1 MKAIILERRGDEAA
15 VLCEDG
21 TFLTRRVSG
30 AVGETV
36 ELSAAVTAFPKK
48 KRWLRTA
55 VAAALALSVTGGTL
69 GYMGGTA
76 SAYVSLDVEDS
87 AIELT
92 VNHFGRVI
100 AVNAVSE
107 DATELAQSLSAEI
120 RHKPVRDALDR
131 TMTRLRDEGYLGE
144 AEKTVVAGV
153 ASDNTRRKA
162 ELAQTVTDAVDTQL
176 FAVTESSRA
185 EREQAHEQHMSVGR
199 FGAARDHVEL
209 PLAKDDRAEAPGESV
224 PQPSMPVSGVESDIP
239 DGTQPVEPPARETPE
254 TDHEPTNVPPFDA
267 PRDPHEETPAQQ
279 DGQPDRQ
286 EQPRPQ
292 TEGQPDA
299 GESLPSWES
308 GQQPEQEG
316 QRRREGMQPPQPGI
330 ERQEQPEQ
338 AHPPQGNER
347 MERQYNK
354 L

>member
-36 ELSAAVTAFPKK
+36 ELAAEVTAFPKK

-131 TMTRLRDEGYLGE
+131 TMLRLHGEGYFAE
-144 AEKTVVAGV
+144 AERTVIAGV
-153 ASDNTRRKA
+153 ASDNIRRKA

-176 FAVTESSRA
+176 FAVTESTRA
-185 EREQAHEQHMSVGR
+185 ERERAHEQHMSVGR
-199 FGAARDHVEL
+199 FGMARDHVE
-209 PLAKDDRAEAPGESV
+209 PPAAKDNHAKAQNGSV
-224 PQPSMPVSGVESDIP
+224 PPP
-239 DGTQPVEPPARETPE
+239 PPAGA
-254 TDHEPTNVPPFDA
+254 A
-267 PRDPHEETPAQQ
+267 PRK
-279 DGQPDRQ
+279 R
-286 EQPRPQ
+286 
-292 TEGQPDA
+292 
-299 GESLPSWES
+299 
-308 GQQPEQEG
+308 
-316 QRRREGMQPPQPGI
+316 
-330 ERQEQPEQ
+330 
-338 AHPPQGNER
+338 
-347 MERQYNK
+347 
-354 L
+354 

>member
-30 AVGETV
+30 EVGETV

-48 KRWLRTA
+48 KRWMRTA
-55 VAAALALSVTGGTL
+55 VAAALALTVTGGTL

-131 TMTRLRDEGYLGE
+131 TMTRLRDEGYLAGTE
-144 AEKTVVAGV
+144 QAVVAGV

-209 PLAKDDRAEAPGESV
+209 PAAKDNRAEARSEGT
-224 PQPSMPVSGVESDIP
+224 PQPSMPVNGKESNVPAD
-239 DGTQPVEPPARETPE
+239 TQPV
-254 TDHEPTNVPPFDA
+254 VPP
-267 PRDPHEETPAQQ
+267 EQ
-279 DGQPDRQ
+279 DRPPQGND
-286 EQPRPQ
+286 QPRADSQ
-292 TEGQPDA
+292 TGGAQAPAEGQPDMRGGDAGAPPEGGSGPMTFAPHGEMKNA
-299 GESLPSWES
+299 GEYLGAAGPHDRD
-308 GQQPEQEG
+308 GMEQE
-316 QRRREGMQPPQPGI
+316 RRS
-330 ERQEQPEQ
+330 
-338 AHPPQGNER
+338 
-347 MERQYNK
+347 
-354 L
+354 